1 MSGSVSEKHS
11 EKGVSSGWLLILC
24 WTVFT
29 FSFLGQLSYAST
41 STQIEGYFSVG
52 HAETGA
58 VMSFF
63 YLAYGVGHVVNGL
76 LCKKYPL
83 RYVIFGAMAVT
94 GLANFAIPVLP
105 AGAFAV
111 HKYLWLVNGLAQ
123 SALWPSLIRLLSET
137 LDDKELSKANVV
149 MGTTVCTG
157 TLLTYGGSA
166 LFVSLGFFQG
176 MFITAGVIA
185 LCVAVV
191 WLLAFPKLTAG
202 FGGAEQGRGEA
213 SGEGICLQ
221 NSGKGL
227 STLVLFFLCA
237 IALLAV
243 CNNVI
248 KEGLIVWMPAI
259 LRETYEIPDWSTL
272 LLTMVLPLLGAFAVV
287 VAVGLYN
294 KIPNFFI
301 ELAILYGV
309 SGGLLGVVLGL
320 LSTNLLAV
328 TVAGFGLVA
337 MLMSAVNGVI
347 TSMIP
352 LYMRE
357 KLGNSGMIAGVLNG
371 FCYVGSTIS
380 SYGLGSLAEGSGWTA
395 VFVLFIVLC
404 VFAVLVGV
412 VGALLQRR
420 SKDE

>member
-1 MSGSVSEKHS
+1 MSHAVIQQEGGKRGLS
-11 EKGVSSGWLLILC
+11 KGGCLLILC
-24 WTVFT
+24 WMVFA
-29 FSFLGQLSYAST
+29 FSFICQLSYAST

-94 GLANFAIPVLP
+94 GLANFAIPMLP

-111 HKYLWLVNGLAQ
+111 HKYLWLVNGLVQ

-157 TLLTYGGSA
+157 TLLAYGGSV

-176 MFITAGVIA
+176 IFFTAGVIA
-185 LCVAVV
+185 LCVAFV
-191 WLLAFPKLTAG
+191 WLIAFPKLTAG
-202 FGGAEQGRGEA
+202 KAENGQADMAEQA
-213 SGEGICLQ
+213 
-221 NSGKGL
+221 L
-227 STLVLFFLCA
+227 SVNAKKLPLAMWLFLGA

-243 CNNVI
+243 CNNTI

-357 KLGNSGMIAGVLNG
+357 KLGNSGMIAGVLMG
-371 FCYVGSTIS
+371 FCYVGSTIA
-380 SYGLGSLAEGSGWTA
+380 SYGLGALAEGSGWTA
-395 VFVLFIVLC
+395 VLVLFIVLC
-404 VFAVLVGV
+404 AFSVLLG
-412 VGALLQRR
+412 GAGAIVQRR
-420 SKDE
+420 KQDAR